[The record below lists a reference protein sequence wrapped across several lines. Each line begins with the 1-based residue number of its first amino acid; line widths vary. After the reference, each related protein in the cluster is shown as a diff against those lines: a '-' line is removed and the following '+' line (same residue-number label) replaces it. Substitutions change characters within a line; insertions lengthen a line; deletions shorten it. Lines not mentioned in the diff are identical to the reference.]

1 MSKLQKKLKGTPVFE
16 ELRGNQAMIC
26 IYVNLLVQL
35 QYCIISQFMDDFLN
49 FDQHI
54 CQYQEFCRLVL

>member
-1 MSKLQKKLKGTPVFE
+1 MFQK
-16 ELRGNQAMIC
+16 LRGNQAMIC
-26 IYVNLLVQL
+26 VYIYVSLLVQL

-54 CQYQEFCRLVL
+54 CQYQEFGQLVL